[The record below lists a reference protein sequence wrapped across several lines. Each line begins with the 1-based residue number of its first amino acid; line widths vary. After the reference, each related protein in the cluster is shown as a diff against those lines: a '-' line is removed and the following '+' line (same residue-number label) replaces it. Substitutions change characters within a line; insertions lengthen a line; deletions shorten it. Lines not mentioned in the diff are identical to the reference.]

1 LCAPAATNGGDKR
14 STSANGVRP
23 TFDDLHLLGDTDMN
37 SMQLLRTTLV
47 ASMLVLTGA
56 AANAQ
61 GDIYSRLAQMHQ
73 KMMKTDASAMV
84 SKEEYLGYVSTAW
97 DMKADEMKAKDGKL
111 TQAQLKDLEMA
122 LGRMVSH

>member
-1 LCAPAATNGGDKR
+1 
-14 STSANGVRP
+14 
-23 TFDDLHLLGDTDMN
+23 MN
-37 SMQLLRTTLV
+37 SKQLLRTTLV
-47 ASMLVLTGA
+47 ASMLVLTGV

-61 GDIYSRLAQMHQ
+61 GDIYSRLAEMRQ

-84 SKEEYLGYVSTAW
+84 SKDEFLGYVSKAW

>member
-1 LCAPAATNGGDKR
+1 
-14 STSANGVRP
+14 
-23 TFDDLHLLGDTDMN
+23 MN